1 MSIYKSAIEK
11 PVTTALIFVAVIVI
25 GIYSFLKLP
34 IDQFPEMD
42 PPYITV
48 MTTYPG
54 ASASEMETNVTK
66 IMENAL
72 TSVDHLKH
80 ITSQSKDN
88 ISVATLELEWGANMD
103 EAVNGTILTVSV
115 ISPFRVRRTAMSMS
129 ISTSRN
135 WTLMVSR
142 WSRWDKS
149 LRRTT
154 STSLRVRLRCRRSS
168 TRCRFVRST
177 SSPRR

>member
-54 ASASEMETNVTK
+54 AQRDE
-66 IMENAL
+66 
-72 TSVDHLKH
+72 DHGERP
-80 ITSQSKDN
+80 D
-88 ISVATLELEWGANMD
+88 
-103 EAVNGTILTVSV
+103 
-115 ISPFRVRRTAMSMS
+115 
-129 ISTSRN
+129 
-135 WTLMVSR
+135 
-142 WSRWDKS
+142 
-149 LRRTT
+149 LRR
-154 STSLRVRLRCRRSS
+154 
-168 TRCRFVRST
+168 
-177 SSPRR
+177 SPQTHHFAVQG

>member
-1 MSIYKSAIEK
+1 MYEDSQQRMAIYKSAIEK

-34 IDQFPEMD
+34 IDQVPEMD

-88 ISVATLELEWGANMD
+88 ISVVTLELEWGENMD
-103 EAVNGTILTVSV
+103 EAADYIHATRSTLYKLTAAGEIAYHKSGKKNV
-115 ISPFRVRRTAMSMS
+115 FRIADLDRYLASRRKSS
-129 ISTSRN
+129 IEEIKEKANS
-135 WTLMVSR
+135 
-142 WSRWDKS
+142 
-149 LRRTT
+149 
-154 STSLRVRLRCRRSS
+154 RRS
-168 TRCRFVRST
+168 
-177 SSPRR
+177 